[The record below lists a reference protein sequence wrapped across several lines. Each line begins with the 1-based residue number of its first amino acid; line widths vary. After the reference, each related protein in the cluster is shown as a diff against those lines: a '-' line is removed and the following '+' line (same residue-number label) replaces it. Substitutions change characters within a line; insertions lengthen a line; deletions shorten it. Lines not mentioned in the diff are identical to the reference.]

1 VKRARRKISVQP
13 QSGLNADINI
23 TPMVDVALVL
33 LIIFMVFTPLRE
45 RDVEVQVPET
55 EKVETPEQVPPNQL
69 VVNVLAD
76 GRVRIND
83 EEVSDAQYVERL
95 GALLAAKK
103 PGERL
108 VFFTGEGQ
116 SRYGKLV
123 AVIDGAK
130 QAGAEELGLATDD

>member
-1 VKRARRKISVQP
+1 VKRAKRKISVQP

-83 EEVSDAQYVERL
+83 EDVSDAQYVERL
-95 GALLAAKK
+95 GVLLAAKK

-123 AVIDGAK
+123 AVIDGAR
-130 QAGAEELGLATDD
+130 QAGAEELGLATDE

>member
-95 GALLAAKK
+95 GVLLAAKK

>member
-1 VKRARRKISVQP
+1 MKRARRKISVQP

-95 GALLAAKK
+95 GVLLAAKK

>member
-1 VKRARRKISVQP
+1 MKRAKRKISVQP

-83 EEVSDAQYVERL
+83 EDVSDAQYVERL
-95 GALLAAKK
+95 GVLLAAKK

-123 AVIDGAK
+123 AVIDGAR
-130 QAGAEELGLATDD
+130 QAGAEELGLATDE